1 MVVSFL
7 AMRCLAVRLN
17 LGGANAARVAA
28 KGRLTW
34 RPSLLPTHERGAT
47 SVPRG
52 YWDGASAG
60 VVELSDHASLEDAGR
75 GKREIVS

>member
-1 MVVSFL
+1 
-7 AMRCLAVRLN
+7 
-17 LGGANAARVAA
+17 
-28 KGRLTW
+28 
-34 RPSLLPTHERGAT
+34 LLPTHERGAT